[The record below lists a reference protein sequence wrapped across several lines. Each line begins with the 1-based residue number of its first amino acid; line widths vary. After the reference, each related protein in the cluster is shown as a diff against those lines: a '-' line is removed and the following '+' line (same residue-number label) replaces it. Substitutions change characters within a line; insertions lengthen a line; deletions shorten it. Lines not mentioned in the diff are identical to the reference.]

1 VMGYT
6 SRAERA
12 EWLAVCKLPDVDYC
26 DSHLYPETTDRV
38 ASRERLEQFIDDRV
52 QLAQHVARKPSVFG
66 EFGFQTTRA
75 QFLARPRADWFGDFL
90 GRAFFD
96 GAAGALAWIYQPWAG
111 HARDFGIYVDRRD
124 TDDVRAMMQKFARV
138 AATAPASRNPLLADA
153 RGDALLYDPYV
164 IEQRSAHQHWRQG
177 AIEIPPSAFV
187 AGRWERLGSWGVG
200 AGAHAYGAG
209 DGWFEYAFDM
219 PKKGPATLVVRLSS
233 EWPGATAPSDGGSR
247 VRVSVD
253 GARVA
258 AELEVIPDDGAGRE
272 EQVQLGLLRR
282 GRHVVR
288 LSVDPGPAAH
298 GLCVYGDDAHPI
310 QVRLA
315 SASR

>member
-1 VMGYT
+1 
-6 SRAERA
+6 
-12 EWLAVCKLPDVDYC
+12 
-26 DSHLYPETTDRV
+26 
-38 ASRERLEQFIDDRV
+38 
-52 QLAQHVARKPSVFG
+52 
-66 EFGFQTTRA
+66 
-75 QFLARPRADWFGDFL
+75 
-90 GRAFFD
+90 
-96 GAAGALAWIYQPWAG
+96 
-111 HARDFGIYVDRRD
+111 
-124 TDDVRAMMQKFARV
+124 MMQKFARV